1 MTPEQIAARR
11 ELVRREL
18 ARRELARR
26 ERAKIPLPKEQEE
39 PVVFAPAG
47 EVAEAAEAEV
57 AEAAAERVAEAGY
70 FEVPGR
76 SVLQAEQREREALAA
91 QQERQRGRVA
101 MPGVRGPVEVTEG
114 IFRPSRIQ
122 TVETFERP
130 APGTG
135 VLLEPPEPERIA
147 AADLPVPF
155 DPLTLKPTLRRMYK
169 DPETGTFSEPTLAQ
183 EFREAAALQTER
195 GEEALRERQADIRR
209 QQRELDAALAAGE
222 PIPFY
227 EQYVGNPISGVLSR
241 AEQGV
246 GVVETELTAALR
258 AALSW
263 GAVAAGDAYFRGL
276 GYEVDENGYPL
287 DPEDFG
293 YEVAKIRESLGIPEL
308 VTPFGGVKGAAR
320 YYGEKAGLSAEDI
333 TTIENAL
340 DAIPQLAIP
349 LPGVATE
356 SGTRKVTTFDPEGRR
371 RVEDVEVPYPWED
384 PKGFI
389 KAEARRITQ
398 NVAKGRTWGDEYLD
412 SPATREFYAHAT
424 GDADNAYI
432 AGMIPEILIP
442 GPEVLL
448 SAPGY
453 LAGAAAD
460 VLRASRNLGPLIRA
474 ERAVKITAQQLK
486 NARAADVPAA
496 EIVRFEA
503 AAEQALRRHAAL
515 SDAAGD
521 YDPTLL
527 RKVAEKSA
535 DKVLKNKSPEQL
547 RDVRAALAASD
558 RPETIGELTDTLRG
572 LLAED
577 DVARITTLT
586 QRNLPADFVSLT
598 DTIAVPR
605 SQLAAAKAALKEHR
619 SAAFVKPS
627 GEVLEDLF
635 NLARKMPEGPKRDAV
650 LKTYRS
656 ARAELDA
663 VSAPARGYA
672 GLGKSRRPVQNAIKA
687 AARETGVEDAAEY
700 VRRFDQRPPRDLPL
714 GDTPLA
720 KELAKYDSWQDV
732 PATLRRRAVDS
743 YDIAAA
749 PKLARGARLSRD
761 LTRAQLFFKS
771 AGNGLLDDTFLRSRF
786 MDSMRMRRFLAR
798 FGRLRTETKAVA
810 DIGREIRLAGKTA
823 LRTMETKLKAGI
835 ARFGNVE
842 DAVDDLLKSE
852 LTQAG
857 EGPQQ
862 AWEALWGMVYGDA
875 VKDDLVAAVQE
886 SKALRMDEAGD
897 FADYPTI
904 QTATAIDRLFSDLEG
919 VIPGVTPDLAEKAER
934 VGLGGIVTPDFIPAF
949 LKVTFE
955 NGLKKTIAARKRL
968 TGAVQT
974 AVDDVILNTDFTR
987 ATGET
992 LLERAQAA
1000 VRIPGRGA
1008 VLPEDLSRQ
1017 LGNRIQVYD
1026 KSAGTAEKALAEGAE
1041 SLVVALEDIP
1051 VRERAA
1057 VGKMAADALDF
1068 VVGTGRRNISQ
1079 RLQYGYIVPNLPVQ
1093 VGRTLQMGLV
1103 PFFTIGARNA
1113 LQAFDRAG
1121 QRALSAL
1128 TRRRVLG
1135 GGLTTENGVYL
1146 SPKVLDDLADEYGL
1160 GLTQVE
1166 TERVGSLASDMIRAA
1181 KRQARRVEDPDNAD
1195 LVLSLEEMDPFSRGY
1210 FLRVAEA
1217 AELNFRKSVFEM
1229 ALARGDAPQD
1239 AAELARGSQ
1248 LNFQDVPDAV
1258 QRTLGKYV
1266 GESAFL
1272 YRAGTEA
1279 LLAIAAS
1286 PKRAARVLRTLR
1298 AKAEVQD
1305 PYNIH
1310 GDKALKS
1317 MGIIPKGDDEVYYL
1331 PEIPALQPVEAALG
1345 TIRSVDNLVDDL
1357 RFATT
1362 QSAGVMDALE
1372 GKPFTAGTAIQ
1383 LGGEVIM
1390 PAVLQAYDR
1399 FQEGEEYKTTDVP
1412 DAKPLSDEQAFW
1424 AWMIIANNRD
1434 PEHTNG
1440 QWAAFT
1446 TLAPIKQ
1453 VEPPADKASKSIP
1466 GAWTEQPPDGIP
1478 HVLVD
1483 VIDGEPAYFVAEPT
1497 PQALSNIRFARKMDV
1512 AGLDRLLPAYAILSE
1527 RDRGTAPVSVF
1538 TEGRLPTTL
1547 TEAAGEALLGFE
1559 QADVQRELERQAG
1572 TVRDIREGIEIQ

>member
-11 ELVRREL
+11 ELI
-18 ARRELARR
+18 RRELARR
-26 ERAKIPLPKEQEE
+26 ERAKIPLPKEQAE

-47 EVAEAAEAEV
+47 EVAEAAEAQV
-57 AEAAAERVAEAGY
+57 AETAAERVAEPGY

-76 SVLQAEQREREALAA
+76 SVLQAEARERAALQS
-91 QQERQRGRVA
+91 QQDRQRARVA
-101 MPGVRGPVEVTEG
+101 MPGVEGPVALSNQV
-114 IFRPSRIQ
+114 IRPSRIQ

-130 APGTG
+130 AVGTG
-135 VLLEPPEPERIA
+135 VLLESPEPERIA

-155 DPLTLKPTLRRMYK
+155 DPLTFKPTLRRMYQNP
-169 DPETGTFSEPTLAQ
+169 DGTFSEPTLGQ
-183 EFREAAALQTER
+183 EFRESFALQTER
-195 GEEALRERQADIRR
+195 GEEALRARQADIQR
-209 QQRELDAALAAGE
+209 QQRELDEALAAGE
-222 PIPFY
+222 DIPFF
-227 EQYVGNPISGVLSR
+227 EQYVGSPISGILTR

-258 AALSW
+258 SALSW

-276 GYEVDENGYPL
+276 GYEVDENGFPL

-293 YEVAKIRESLGIPEL
+293 YEVAKIRRSLGIEDL
-308 VTPFGGVKGAAR
+308 VQPFESFKTAAR
-320 YYGEKAGLSAEDI
+320 FYGESGGLDEESI
-333 TTIENAL
+333 VTLENFF
-340 DAIPQLAIP
+340 DAIGMFAIP
-349 LPGVATE
+349 TPGVATE

-412 SPATREFYAHAT
+412 SPVTREYYAHST
-424 GDADNAYI
+424 GNADNAYI
-432 AGMIPEILIP
+432 AGLLPEVVIP
-442 GPEVLL
+442 GPEILL
-448 SAPGY
+448 LVPGY
-453 LAGAAAD
+453 AAGRAAD
-460 VLRASRNLGPLIRA
+460 VLRLARNLRPLLRA
-474 ERAVKITAQQLK
+474 ERAVKFTAKQLK

-496 EIVRFEA
+496 EIIRFEA

-558 RPETIGELTDTLRG
+558 RPETVGELTDTLRR
-572 LLAED
+572 LLPED

-586 QRNLPADFVSLT
+586 QRNLPADFVPLT
-598 DTIAVPR
+598 DTLAVPR
-605 SQLAAAKAALKEHR
+605 AQLPAARAALKEHR
-619 SAAFVKPS
+619 AAAFVKPS
-627 GEVLEDLF
+627 AEVLNDLF
-635 NLARKMPEGPKRDAV
+635 NLARRMPEGPKRDAV
-650 LKTYRS
+650 LKTYRA
-656 ARAELDA
+656 ARANLDT

-672 GLGKSRRPVQNAIKA
+672 GLGKNRRQVENAIKA

-720 KELAKYDSWQDV
+720 RELANYDSWQDV
-732 PATLRRRAVDS
+732 PAALRRRAVDT
-743 YDIAAA
+743 YDITAA
-749 PKLARGARLSRD
+749 PTLARGARLSRD
-761 LTRAQLFFKS
+761 LTRAQMFFRS
-771 AGNGLLDDTFLRSRF
+771 ADNGLLNDTFLRSQF
-786 MDSMRMRRFLAR
+786 MDSMPMRRFLAR

-823 LRTMETKLKAGI
+823 LRTMETKLKAGV

-842 DAVDDLLKSE
+842 DAVDDLLRSE
-852 LTQAG
+852 LSQAG

-862 AWEALWGMVYGDA
+862 AWEALWGMVYGET
-875 VKDDLVAAVQE
+875 VKKDLVAAVTE

-897 FADYPTI
+897 LADYPTVE
-904 QTATAIDRLFSDLEG
+904 TATAIDRLFSDLEG
-919 VIPGVTPDLAEKAER
+919 VIPGVTPDLADKAEK

-987 ATGET
+987 AAGTN
-992 LLERAQAA
+992 LLERAQATL
-1000 VRIPGRGA
+1000 PLPSRGA

-1017 LGNRIQVYD
+1017 LGNRVQVYD
-1026 KSAGTAEKALAEGAE
+1026 KSASTAEEALAEGAE

-1051 VRERAA
+1051 VRERGA
-1057 VGKMAADALDF
+1057 VGKMAADAFDF
-1068 VVGTGRRNISQ
+1068 AIGTGRRNIGQ

-1103 PFFTIGARNA
+1103 PFITIGARNA
-1113 LQAFDRAG
+1113 LRAFDRAG

-1135 GGLTTENGVYL
+1135 GGMTTENGVYL

-1181 KRQARRVEDPDNAD
+1181 KRQARRIEDPDNAD
-1195 LVLSLEEMDPFSRGY
+1195 LVIALDEMDPFSRGY

-1229 ALARGDAPQD
+1229 ALARGDAPQE
-1239 AAELARGSQ
+1239 AAELARKSQ

-1258 QRTLGKYV
+1258 QRRLGKYL

-1279 LLAIAAS
+1279 FLAIAED
-1286 PKRAARVLRTLR
+1286 PTRAARVLRTLR

-1310 GDKALKS
+1310 GDKALKTIG
-1317 MGIIPKGDDEVYYL
+1317 MIPKEDGETYYL
-1331 PEIPALQPVEAALG
+1331 PEMPALQPVEGAIG
-1345 TIRSVDNLVDDL
+1345 TVRSVDNLIADMI
-1357 RFATT
+1357 FATE
-1362 QSAGVMDALE
+1362 QSAGVMQALE
-1372 GKPFTAGTAIQ
+1372 DQPFTFQTAIQ
-1383 LGGEVIM
+1383 LGGEVVM
-1390 PAVLQAYDR
+1390 PSVLQAFER
-1399 FQEGEEYKTTDVP
+1399 FKEGEEYKTTDVP

-1434 PEHTNG
+1434 PEHRNG
-1440 QWAAFT
+1440 AWAAFT
-1446 TLAPIKQ
+1446 TLAPSKQ
-1453 VEPPADKASKSIP
+1453 EPPPPDKASKVVP
-1466 GAWTEQPPDGIP
+1466 GAWTEQPPEGIP

-1483 VIDGEPAYFVAEPT
+1483 VIDGEPVYFAASPT
-1497 PQALSNIRFARKMDV
+1497 PQALSNIRFARTIDV
-1512 AGLDRLLPAYAILSE
+1512 AGLDRLLPFYAILSE
-1527 RDRGTAPVSVF
+1527 KDRGTAPVSVF
-1538 TEGRLPTTL
+1538 AEGQLPTTL
-1547 TEAAGEALLGFE
+1547 TEAAGEAVLGTGP
-1559 QADVQRELERQAG
+1559 ADVQRELERQAG